1 MKVTIKAARVNVGL
15 TLKDAAAKIG
25 VTKETLS
32 RWERGLSSPTLEK
45 VEKLAAAY
53 QCTPEDFLYPKISQ

>member
-1 MKVTIKAARVNVGL
+1 MKVTIKAARVNAGF

-45 VEKLAAAY
+45 VERLAAAY